1 MADRHSG
8 RRIFSPLVFSQI
20 KRFVA
25 QGLNPAEIA
34 ARIGCKLG
42 SLRVKCSQRGI
53 SLRHWK
59 KSKSRFPKRLIISL
73 PENIALDLQKQAD
86 KKRVSKPILRSLF
99 LTQLPATISTAQSS
113 TATPDLRNA
122 KHPRCRADPKHAHG
136 DPLYASAGPRPCGQP
151 PTRDAAAHGN
161 QFSCYL
167 LFPGRSEPRLRPRG
181 WRCRKEKRVAKS

>member
-53 SLRHWK
+53 SLRRWK

-86 KKRVSKPILRSLF
+86 KKRVSKADLAVALLDAIARGNLYGAVIDRDTGPKKRKASPVSRRSK
-99 LTQLPATISTAQSS
+99 TC
-113 TATPDLRNA
+113 
-122 KHPRCRADPKHAHG
+122 PR
-136 DPLYASAGPRPCGQP
+136 
-151 PTRDAAAHGN
+151 
-161 QFSCYL
+161 
-167 LFPGRSEPRLRPRG
+167 
-181 WRCRKEKRVAKS
+181 